1 VVASGSGVAAVM
13 GSARHR
19 GWVAFAAAHLLAL
32 ERTYE
37 LYQQAGRKLV
47 VANFANVILG
57 VVAPAA

>member
-1 VVASGSGVAAVM
+1 VVASGSGV
-13 GSARHR
+13 
-19 GWVAFAAAHLLAL
+19 AAAHLLAL